1 MVNSAFS
8 ISYIENH
15 IRCNFKE
22 LLLLKK
28 KRKRSKALTGM
39 AAELVKVGTLSTG
52 SESNQ
57 PSPST

>member
-28 KRKRSKALTGM
+28 KENVLKHSQAWLQ
-39 AAELVKVGTLSTG
+39 S
-52 SESNQ
+52 S
-57 PSPST
+57 